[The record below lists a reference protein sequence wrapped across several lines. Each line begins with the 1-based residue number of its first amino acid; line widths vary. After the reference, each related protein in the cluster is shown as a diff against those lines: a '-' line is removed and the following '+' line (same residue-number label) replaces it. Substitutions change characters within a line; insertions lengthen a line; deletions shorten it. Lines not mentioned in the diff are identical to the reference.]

1 MKKVLTYIL
10 QTSDDDRKIT
20 INPVNRLCPNG
31 NTTATGVF
39 ALTEGNVN
47 RGEIIFD
54 DNMNQWEY
62 TGIGDLTHIEAGVIA
77 SFIKLQQARS

>member
-10 QTSDDDRKIT
+10 QTGDEDRKIT
-20 INPVNRLCPNG
+20 INMVNRLCPNG
-31 NTTATGVF
+31 NSTATGVF
-39 ALTEGNVN
+39 ALTEDKVN

-62 TGIGDLTHIEAGVIA
+62 TGIGDLTHTEAGVIA
-77 SFIKLQQARS
+77 SFIKLHQAES